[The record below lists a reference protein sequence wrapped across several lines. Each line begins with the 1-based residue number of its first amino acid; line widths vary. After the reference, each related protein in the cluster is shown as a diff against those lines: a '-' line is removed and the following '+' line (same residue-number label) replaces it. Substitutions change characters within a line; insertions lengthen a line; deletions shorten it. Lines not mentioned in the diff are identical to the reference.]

1 MVLHPLLSPLNQ
13 LLQVALQVLRSVAGQ
28 LVDDLLAV
36 GLPGLL
42 VDGLEDL
49 ALHVV
54 LQLLP
59 RVTPVSH
66 TEDRVHVRQEEGDKP
81 QQLCSRGEG
90 FPHTVKQIDKLS

>member
-1 MVLHPLLSPLNQ
+1 MVVTVQPAAPGPARGGHLVVVLHPLLGPLNQ
-13 LLQVALQVLRSVAGQ
+13 LLQVALQVLGGVAGQ

-59 RVTPVSH
+59 RVAPGRGH
-66 TEDRVHVRQEEGDKP
+66 TRGQSPRQAG
-81 QQLCSRGEG
+81 GG
-90 FPHTVKQIDKLS
+90 NKQ